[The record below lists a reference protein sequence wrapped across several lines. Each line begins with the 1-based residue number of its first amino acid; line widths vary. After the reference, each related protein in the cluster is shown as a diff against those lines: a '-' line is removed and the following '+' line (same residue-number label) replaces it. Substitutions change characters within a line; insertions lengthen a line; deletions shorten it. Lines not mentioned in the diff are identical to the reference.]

1 MRFRARNC
9 IAPPSVGGLDGMSNP
24 VIGVSRLLPGFRDGR
39 SCAPI
44 RSLSPHQP
52 GAQRAEAQH
61 SRHNPNEMKVSV
73 SELIVRYMERL
84 GIECIF
90 GMPGAHVL
98 PIYDQLHGSRVR
110 SVLVKHEQGAA
121 FMAGGYARVSH
132 QVAACIATAGPGATN
147 LVTGIANAY
156 AERLPVLV
164 ITGETSTYIFG
175 KGGLQES
182 SGEGGAID
190 QGSLFSGITRYHKLI
205 ERTDYL
211 GQVLNQATRALFS
224 RDPGP
229 VLLSIPYNVQKELVD
244 AQVLDQVHIPH
255 PGEHRYV
262 AGPVESLAELI
273 QAAHTPVIVAGYGAI
288 KAGARSVVARL
299 AETLGIPVASSLKAK
314 GVVSEGSRLALGCLG
329 VTSNGDAYRYIVDH
343 ADLVIFLGAG
353 FNERTSYLW
362 DSRLLAGKKVAQV
375 DRDAAQLNKVF
386 KADLAI
392 HGDIREVLT
401 ELLALQDTD
410 AASRSPAEARLA
422 QLASHRLATSPS
434 PDAEEQAQRARFHLM
449 QAFFAALAAGFPQ
462 DAMIFDDNIVFAQSY
477 FDVSHANHYFPN
489 SGISS
494 LGHAI
499 PAAIGAQFFA
509 RARGTVSPTFA
520 ILGDGGFQM
529 CCMELMTAVNY
540 AVPLNVV
547 VINNASMGLIRKNQF
562 QLYGER
568 YIDCDFVNPDFRL
581 LAQSFGIR
589 HYRIAEEADLD
600 TLFAEADL
608 VGAINLIEILLD
620 KNAFP
625 TYLSAR

>member
-1 MRFRARNC
+1 M
-9 IAPPSVGGLDGMSNP
+9 
-24 VIGVSRLLPGFRDGR
+24 
-39 SCAPI
+39 
-44 RSLSPHQP
+44 
-52 GAQRAEAQH
+52 
-61 SRHNPNEMKVSV
+61 
-73 SELIVRYMERL
+73 
-84 GIECIF
+84 
-90 GMPGAHVL
+90 
-98 PIYDQLHGSRVR
+98 
-110 SVLVKHEQGAA
+110 
-121 FMAGGYARVSH
+121 
-132 QVAACIATAGPGATN
+132 
-147 LVTGIANAY
+147 TGIANAY

-229 VLLSIPYNVQKELVD
+229 VLLSIPFNVQKEMVAAD
-244 AQVLDQVHIPH
+244 VLDQVHIPRH
-255 PGEHRYV
+255 GEPV
-262 AGPVESLAELI
+262 PPQSGPVAELGRLL
-273 QAAHTPVIVAGYGAI
+273 QAAGDPVIVAGYGAI
-288 KAGARSVVARL
+288 KAGARGVVARL
-299 AETLGIPVASSLKAK
+299 SETFGIPVASSLKAK
-314 GVVSEGSRLALGCLG
+314 GVVSEGSPLSLGCLG
-329 VTSNGDAYRYIVDH
+329 VTSNGDAYRYIVEH
-343 ADLVIFLGAG
+343 ADLVVFLGAG

-362 DSRLLAGKKVAQV
+362 DSKLLAGKKVAQV

-386 KADLAI
+386 KADVAI
-392 HGDIREVLT
+392 HGDIREVVT
-401 ELLALQDTD
+401 ELLELTESDPASYGV
-410 AASRSPAEARLA
+410 ASRRLERLA
-422 QLASHRLATSPS
+422 GRQRVAGQVAGGEETARRAQFRLM
-434 PDAEEQAQRARFHLM
+434 E
-449 QAFFAALAAGFPQ
+449 AFFAGLAARFPE

-499 PAAIGAQFFA
+499 PAAIGARFYA
-509 RARGTVSPTFA
+509 RTQGRNNPTFA

-529 CCMELMTAVNY
+529 CCMEIMTAVNY
-540 AVPLNVV
+540 GIPLNVV
-547 VINNASMGLIRKNQF
+547 VINNASMSLIRKNQF

-581 LAQSFGIR
+581 LAQSFGIA
-589 HYRIAEEADLD
+589 HHKIESEADID
-600 TLFAEADL
+600 ALFAHADL
-608 VGAINLIEILLD
+608 ENAINLIEIMLD